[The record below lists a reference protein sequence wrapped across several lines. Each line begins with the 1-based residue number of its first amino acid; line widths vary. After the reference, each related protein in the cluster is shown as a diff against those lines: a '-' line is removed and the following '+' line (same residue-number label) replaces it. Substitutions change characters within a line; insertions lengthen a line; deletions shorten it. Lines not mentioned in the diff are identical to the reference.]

1 MLRPFVLALVI
12 ATTATA
18 QDAVTVAL
26 WVNDGTIDA
35 AQLTKAISSSD
46 RLTRATAARLVTV
59 RGVEAVLPAV
69 REALVSEQDAEAA
82 REQVRALAM
91 LGTSDDVALVV
102 KQLARF
108 PASIDSDFAEAIARR
123 GAPASTTLYLTHLPA
138 LRHPAP
144 AVKHALW
151 GRSALASTT
160 AARLLG
166 ADDFRGFAATL
177 DAMAQANLPLDPG
190 IASTALGSESKEVR
204 EEVVW
209 FLVSSGPAD
218 LQVGPDPQAMSAAE
232 AFGRE
237 VLRRKGGAEMKT
249 RPEWLAWLRSEEG
262 RARVPAGKPV
272 QRFLTLEEQ
281 NAFRGEKPADSR
293 LPASPKQAVHQSG
306 FSLPIVF
313 PAGLGDAVLKQ
324 LRCKTGWVGVVQP
337 AVDRAGR
344 VQSVDISKL
353 NGAPECRRAAETLVR
368 LSLAD
373 PELITAPLSDY
384 IQLVKAPSD
393 SCFDEGAPDGGT
405 GELLRTGGAV
415 KAPRVARRVDPV
427 FPESARR
434 DMKGSMLVVA
444 EAIITKTGCVREV
457 RLVSQSPYPELN
469 AAALLALAKW
479 KFKPATLDGQPV
491 DVIFNLSIN
500 FRPN

>member
-1 MLRPFVLALVI
+1 MLRALALSLLVATSVI
-12 ATTATA
+12 A

-26 WVNDGTIDA
+26 WVNDATVDA
-35 AQLTKAISSSD
+35 AQLAKAVASPD
-46 RLTRATAARLVTV
+46 RLTRATAARVATV
-59 RGVEAVLPAV
+59 RGIEAVLPAV
-69 REALVSEQDAEAA
+69 REAVASEQDAEAA
-82 REQVRALAM
+82 REQVRALAL
-91 LGTSDDVALVV
+91 LGTPDDVALAA

-108 PASIDSDFAEAIARR
+108 PASIDSDFAEAVARR
-123 GAPASTTLYLTHLPA
+123 GAPASTTLYMTHLPA
-138 LRHPAP
+138 LRQPAP
-144 AVKHALW
+144 AVRHALW

-166 ADDFRGFAATL
+166 ANDLRGFAATL
-177 DAMAQANLPLDPG
+177 DAMAEANLPLDPG
-190 IASTALGSESKEVR
+190 VASTALGSESKEVR
-204 EEVVW
+204 EEIIW

-218 LQVGPDPQAMSAAE
+218 FQAGPDPQGMSPGE

-237 VLRRKGGAEMKT
+237 VLRRKGGAEMKS
-249 RPEWLAWLRSEEG
+249 RPEWLAWLRSDEG

-272 QRFLTLEEQ
+272 QRFLTLDEQ
-281 NAFRGEKPADSR
+281 NAFRGEKPADAH
-293 LPASPKQAVHQSG
+293 LGPSPNQTVHQSG

-337 AVDRAGR
+337 NVDRAGR

-353 NGAPECRRAAETLVR
+353 NGAAECRRAAETLVR

-373 PELITAPLSDY
+373 PKLITAPLSDY
-384 IQLVKAPSD
+384 VQMVKGPGD
-393 SCFDEGAPDGGT
+393 GCFDEGAPEAGT
-405 GELLRTGGAV
+405 GELRRTGGAV
-415 KAPRVARRVDPV
+415 KPPRITKKVEPV

-434 DMKGSMLVVA
+434 AMTGPMVVLA
-444 EAIITKTGCVREV
+444 ESIITKAGCVREI
-457 RLVSQSPYPELN
+457 RLLSQSPYPELN

-479 KFKPATLDGQPV
+479 KFKPGTLDGQPV

>member
-1 MLRPFVLALVI
+1 M
-12 ATTATA
+12 
-18 QDAVTVAL
+18 AL
-26 WVNDGTIDA
+26 WVNDATIDA

-46 RLTRATAARLVTV
+46 KLTRATAARVATV
-59 RGVEAVLPAV
+59 RNVEAVLPAV
-69 REALVSEQDAEAA
+69 RETIANEQDAEAA

-91 LGTSDDVALVV
+91 LGTAEDVALAA

-108 PASIDSDFAEAIARR
+108 PASIDSDFAEAVARR
-123 GAPASTTLYLTHLPA
+123 GAPASTALYLTHLPA

-144 AVKHALW
+144 AVTHALW
-151 GRSALASTT
+151 GRSALAGTT
-160 AARLLG
+160 AAQLLG
-166 ADDFRGFAATL
+166 ANDFRGFAATL
-177 DAMAQANLPLDPG
+177 DAMAEANLPLDPG
-190 IASTALGSESKEVR
+190 VAATALASESQEVR

-209 FLVSSGPAD
+209 FFVSSGPAD
-218 LQVGPDPQAMSAAE
+218 FQAGPDPQVMSPAE

-249 RPEWLAWLRSEEG
+249 RPEWLAWLRSDEG
-262 RARVPAGKPV
+262 RERVPAGKPV
-272 QRFLTLEEQ
+272 QRFLTLDEQ
-281 NAFRGEKPADSR
+281 NAFRGEKPADAH
-293 LPASPKQAVHQSG
+293 LGPSPNQAVHQSG

-313 PAGLGDAVLKQ
+313 PSGLGDAVLKR

-373 PELITAPLSDY
+373 PQLITAPLSDY
-384 IQLVKAPSD
+384 IQMVKAPGAG
-393 SCFDEGAPDGGT
+393 CFDEGAPEGGT
-405 GELLRTGGAV
+405 GELRRTGGAV
-415 KAPRVARRVDPV
+415 KAPQIVKRVDPV

-434 DMKGSMLVVA
+434 NMTAPIVVMA
-444 EAIITKTGCVREV
+444 EAIITKAGCVRAV
-457 RLVSQSPYPELN
+457 RLLSQSPYPELN

-479 KFKPATLDGQPV
+479 KFKPGTLDGQPV

-500 FRPN
+500 FRSN

>member
-1 MLRPFVLALVI
+1 M
-12 ATTATA
+12 
-18 QDAVTVAL
+18 AL
-26 WVNDGTIDA
+26 WVNDATIDA

-46 RLTRATAARLVTV
+46 KLTRATAARVATV
-59 RGVEAVLPAV
+59 RGIEAVLPAV
-69 REALVSEQDAEAA
+69 REAIVNEQDTEVA
-82 REQVRALAM
+82 REQIRALAI
-91 LGTSDDVALVV
+91 LGTSEDVALAA

-108 PASIDSDFAEAIARR
+108 PASIDSDFAEAVARR
-123 GAPASTTLYLTHLPA
+123 GAPASTTLYVTHLPA
-138 LRHPAP
+138 LRHPAS
-144 AVKHALW
+144 AVKHELW
-151 GRSALASTT
+151 GRSAIASTT

-166 ADDFRGFAATL
+166 ANDLRGFAATL
-177 DAMAQANLPLDPG
+177 EAMVQANLPLDPG
-190 IASTALGSESKEVR
+190 VVSTALGSESKEIR

-218 LQVGPDPQAMSAAE
+218 FQAGPDPEGMSSAE

-237 VLRRKGGAEMKT
+237 VLRRKTGAEMKS
-249 RPEWLAWLRSEEG
+249 RPEWLAWLRSDEG

-272 QRFLTLEEQ
+272 QRFLTLDEQ
-281 NAFRGEKPADSR
+281 NAFRGEEPADAS
-293 LPASPKQAVHQSG
+293 LGPSPKQAVHQSG

-313 PAGLGDAVLKQ
+313 PSGLGDAVLKQ
-324 LRCKTGWVGVVQP
+324 LRCKTGWIGVVQP
-337 AVDRAGR
+337 TVDRTGR
-344 VQSVDISKL
+344 VQSVDLSKL

-384 IQLVKAPSD
+384 IQMVKAPGD
-393 SCFDEGAPDGGT
+393 GCFDEGAPEAGT
-405 GELLRTGGAV
+405 GELRRTGGAV
-415 KAPRVARRVDPV
+415 KPPRITRKVDPI

-434 DMKGSMLVVA
+434 AMKGSMLVVA
-444 EAIITKTGCVREV
+444 EAIITKAGCVREI
-457 RLVSQSPYPELN
+457 RLLSQSPYPELN

-479 KFKPATLDGQPV
+479 KFKPGTLDGQPV